1 MRLFLV
7 VLLLPFAVGCASR
20 TPSASA
26 PVAAAPLDTTLSVAW
41 FAGGCFWCMEPPFD
55 ALPGVQAT
63 ISGFTGGRE
72 LNPTYAQVSAG
83 MTTHIE
89 ALAVYYDPAEVS
101 YAELLRTFWI
111 NVDPFDGRGQFCDRG
126 PHYRPA
132 LFPQTDEERA
142 LAAASLEEVQQRFT
156 GQRIAVELLP
166 ADRFYPAEDYHQDF
180 YQKNPDH
187 YYRYREGCG
196 RDRRLQAVWGNPPQY

>member
-1 MRLFLV
+1 
-7 VLLLPFAVGCASR
+7 
-20 TPSASA
+20 
-26 PVAAAPLDTTLSVAW
+26 
-41 FAGGCFWCMEPPFD
+41 MEPPFD

-89 ALAVYYDPAEVS
+89 ALAVYYDPAQIS
-101 YAELLRTFWI
+101 YADLLRTFWI

-132 LFPQTDEERA
+132 IFPQTDEERT
-142 LAAASLEEVQQRFT
+142 LAAASLAEVQQRFS

-166 ADRFYPAEDYHQDF
+166 ADRFYAAEDYHQDF
-180 YQKNPDH
+180 YQKNPGH